1 MIFLLLLFYLISV
14 IALCFWLQ
22 KAHFEVS
29 EFVLHLP
36 SWGTDHLTARRG
48 RNLLPAARVL
58 IASPEPARSQHE
70 TSTLGASS
78 TCRTWLRPE
87 QDRLLPR
94 GSYFGV
100 KAFVAGMFGGLGSA
114 PGGGQAF
121 MSEGL
126 AAGASQCSSR
136 RNPVSPYL
144 QQQMF

>member
-48 RNLLPAARVL
+48 RNLLPAAMVL
-58 IASPEPARSQHE
+58 ITSPEPAHSQHE
-70 TSTLGASS
+70 TNTLGASS

-100 KAFVAGMFGGLGSA
+100 KAFVAGTFGGLGSA

-126 AAGASQCSSR
+126 AAGASQCSSC